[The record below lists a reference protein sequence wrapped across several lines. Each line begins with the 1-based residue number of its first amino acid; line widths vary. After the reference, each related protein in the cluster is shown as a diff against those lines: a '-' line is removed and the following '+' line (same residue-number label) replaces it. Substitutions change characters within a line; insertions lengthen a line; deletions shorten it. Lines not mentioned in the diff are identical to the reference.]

1 MKTCF
6 YHRAK
11 SDNKRSL
18 EEQKELVRRCA
29 EDDGFI
35 VRDDTDCGDA
45 EPSECPMLMKMKK
58 TLHSGQGE
66 VLSVIASSTV
76 HDDEGT
82 GDLH

>member
-11 SDNKRSL
+11 SDNKLSL

-35 VRDDTDCGDA
+35 VRDNTDCGNA

-58 TLHSGQGE
+58 RFIPG
-66 VLSVIASSTV
+66 
-76 HDDEGT
+76 GT
-82 GDLH
+82 RYSPSLPLPPFMTTK